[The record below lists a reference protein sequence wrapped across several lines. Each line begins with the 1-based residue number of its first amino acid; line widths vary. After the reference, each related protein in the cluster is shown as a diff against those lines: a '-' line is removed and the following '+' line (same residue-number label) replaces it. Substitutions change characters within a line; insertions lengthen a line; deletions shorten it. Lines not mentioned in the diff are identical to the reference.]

1 MGGFNQD
8 IEIDFKAPK
17 DRSSII
23 KVIGVGGGGNN
34 ALQHMYERGI
44 HGVDFIVLN
53 TDAQALDEHSVS
65 NKVQLGTRTT
75 EGLGAGADPEV
86 GEKAAIESMDDIR
99 EALGHNTKM
108 VFITAGMGG
117 GTGTGAA
124 PVVAQVAKELGIL
137 TVAIVTLPF
146 DFEGKRR
153 LEQAHSGLEKLRENV
168 DSLIIINNDRLAEQ
182 YPDLDYEEAFSQANE
197 VLTNAAK
204 GMAEVITAPFKVNI
218 DFRDAKTVLE
228 NSGTALMS
236 IGIASGENRAEDAV
250 KRALDSPLLNDNK
263 ITGAKKV
270 MLLILSGEEHKAK
283 MNEIKFISSYIQNEA
298 GGGNK
303 ADVIFGVGTEDGLGE
318 SIKVLVVATGFAP
331 EHEKNT
337 VIPAERI
344 IHDLNGGIKKPD
356 IPVVESQSVK
366 ETPVNDVRRP
376 SNRQE
381 VREEQKR
388 QFFRLDNNSNSNS
401 NSNSNTNSNFP
412 TNSFSVE
419 KAEEKF
425 DFHQTTVL
433 EERREDDFATGF
445 KFREEEEPSFFQAEE
460 EPVKEYDLF
469 SYAEL
474 EPVSFTFDL
483 EEDKPKEE
491 DFSFQVK
498 DAPVNFRVEM
508 REETAPQ
515 KKEPKVSVTNNQPQ
529 PQTPKNDFP
538 NIEQKEEFTIIEKR
552 RTEEEDSRIQ
562 ERRNK
567 LKEFNSSKFQGNDEK
582 KIDIYEM
589 IPAFRR
595 RNIDV
600 DFENPL
606 DREQKISSF
615 ISENDKGKMEVR
627 RNKFLNKDVD

>member
-1 MGGFNQD
+1 MGDFNQD
-8 IEIDFKAPK
+8 MGIRINAPK
-17 DRSSII
+17 NKSSII

-86 GEKAAIESMDDIR
+86 GEKAAIESMDEIR
-99 EALGHNTKM
+99 EALGSNTKM

-124 PVVAQVAKELGIL
+124 PIVAQVAKELDIL

-153 LEQAHSGLEKLRENV
+153 LEQAYSGLEKLRENV

-236 IGIASGENRAEDAV
+236 IGIASGENRAEEAV

-270 MLLILSGEEHKAK
+270 MLLILSGDDHKAK
-283 MNEIKFISSYIQNEA
+283 MNEIKFISSYIQDEA

-331 EHEKNT
+331 EHEKNA
-337 VIPAERI
+337 VVSSERI
-344 IHDLNGGIKKPD
+344 IHDLNGGIKNTDTATP
-356 IPVVESQSVK
+356 PAVESKPTK
-366 ETPVNDVRRP
+366 ETPVNDVRRTR
-376 SNRQE
+376 NRQE
-381 VREEQKR
+381 IREEQKR
-388 QFFRLDNNSNSNS
+388 QFFRLDSNS

-419 KAEEKF
+419 KVEEKS
-425 DFHQTTVL
+425 TTVL
-433 EERREDDFATGF
+433 EDRREDDFSASF
-445 KFREEEEPSFFQAEE
+445 RFREEVSSFPQEE
-460 EPVKEYDLF
+460 EVPAKEYDLF
-469 SYAEL
+469 SYTDL
-474 EPVSFTFDL
+474 EPVSFDFDL

-498 DAPVNFRVEM
+498 EAPINFKMEV
-508 REETAPQ
+508 REE
-515 KKEPKVSVTNNQPQ
+515 VSFEEDGFQTPVARNQNQ
-529 PQTPKNDFP
+529 QETPKNDFP
-538 NIEQKEEFTIIEKR
+538 NVEQREEFTIIEKR
-552 RTEEEDSRIQ
+552 STEEDSSRIQ

-567 LKEFNSSKFQGNDEK
+567 LKEFNSRSHGSEEK
-582 KIDIYEM
+582 KIDIYEV

-595 RNIDV
+595 RNVDV
-600 DFENPL
+600 DFEDPL
-606 DREQKISSF
+606 EREQKISSF
-615 ISENDKGKMEVR
+615 ISENNKGKMEVR
-627 RNKFLNKDVD
+627 QNRFLNKDVD

>member
-8 IEIDFKAPK
+8 MGIEFNAPK
-17 DRSSII
+17 DKSSII

-65 NKVQLGTRTT
+65 NKVQLGSRTT

-153 LEQAHSGLEKLRENV
+153 LEQAYSGLEKLRENV

-270 MLLILSGEEHKAK
+270 MLLILSGDEHKAK

-337 VIPAERI
+337 AIPAERI

-356 IPVVESQSVK
+356 IPVVESQPVK
-366 ETPVNDVRRP
+366 ETPANDVRRP

-401 NSNSNTNSNFP
+401 NTNSDSNFP

-433 EERREDDFATGF
+433 EERREDDFATSF
-445 KFREEEEPSFFQAEE
+445 KFRDEEEPSFFEAEE

-498 DAPVNFRVEM
+498 EAAVNFRVEM

-515 KKEPKVSVTNNQPQ
+515 KEEPKVSVTNNQPQ

-538 NIEQKEEFTIIEKR
+538 NVEQKEEFTIIEKR
-552 RTEEEDSRIQ
+552 STEEHRRIQ

-567 LKEFNSSKFQGNDEK
+567 LKEFNSSRFQGNDEK

>member
-153 LEQAHSGLEKLRENV
+153 LEQAHTGLEKLRENV

-356 IPVVESQSVK
+356 IPVVESQPVK
-366 ETPVNDVRRP
+366 ETPANDVHRP

-381 VREEQKR
+381 IREEQKR
-388 QFFRLDNNSNSNS
+388 QFFRLDNNSNSN
-401 NSNSNTNSNFP
+401 NNSNFP
-412 TNSFSVE
+412 TNSFLVE

-445 KFREEEEPSFFQAEE
+445 KFREEEEPSFFEAEE

-491 DFSFQVK
+491 DFSFQMK
-498 DAPVNFRVEM
+498 EAPVNFRMEM
-508 REETAPQ
+508 REEVSYQ
-515 KKEPKVSVTNNQPQ
+515 KEEPKFPATNQTHPE
-529 PQTPKNDFP
+529 TPKNDFP

-615 ISENDKGKMEVR
+615 ISENNKGKMEVR
-627 RNKFLNKDVD
+627 QNRFLNKDVD

>member
-1 MGGFNQD
+1 MGDFNQD
-8 IEIDFKAPK
+8 MGIRINAPK
-17 DRSSII
+17 NKSSII

-86 GEKAAIESMDDIR
+86 GEKAAIESMDEIR
-99 EALGHNTKM
+99 EALGSNTKM

-124 PVVAQVAKELGIL
+124 PIVAQVAKELDIL

-153 LEQAHSGLEKLRENV
+153 LEQAYSGLEKLRENV

-228 NSGTALMS
+228 DSGTALMS
-236 IGIASGENRAEDAV
+236 IGIASGENRAEEAV

-270 MLLILSGEEHKAK
+270 MLLILSGDDHKAK
-283 MNEIKFISSYIQNEA
+283 MNEIKFISSYIQDEA

-331 EHEKNT
+331 EHEKNA
-337 VIPAERI
+337 VVSSERI
-344 IHDLNGGIKKPD
+344 IHDLNGGIKSTD
-356 IPVVESQSVK
+356 IATPPVVESKPTQ
-366 ETPVNDVRRP
+366 ETPVNDVRRTR
-376 SNRQE
+376 NRQE
-381 VREEQKR
+381 IREEQKR
-388 QFFRLDNNSNSNS
+388 QFFRLDSNS

-419 KAEEKF
+419 KVEEKS
-425 DFHQTTVL
+425 TTVL
-433 EERREDDFATGF
+433 EDRREDDFSASF
-445 KFREEEEPSFFQAEE
+445 RFREEVSSFPQEE
-460 EPVKEYDLF
+460 EVPAKEYDLF
-469 SYAEL
+469 SYTDL
-474 EPVSFTFDL
+474 EPVSFDFDL

-498 DAPVNFRVEM
+498 EAPINFKMEV
-508 REETAPQ
+508 REE
-515 KKEPKVSVTNNQPQ
+515 VSFEEDGFQTPVARNQNKQ
-529 PQTPKNDFP
+529 ETPKNDFP
-538 NIEQKEEFTIIEKR
+538 NVEQREEFTIIEKR
-552 RTEEEDSRIQ
+552 STEEDSRIQ

-567 LKEFNSSKFQGNDEK
+567 LKEFNSRSHGSEEK
-582 KIDIYEM
+582 KIDIYEV

-595 RNIDV
+595 RNVDV
-600 DFENPL
+600 DFEDPL
-606 DREQKISSF
+606 EREQKISSF
-615 ISENDKGKMEVR
+615 ISENNKGKMEVR
-627 RNKFLNKDVD
+627 QNRFLNKDVD

>member
-236 IGIASGENRAEDAV
+236 IGIASGENRAEEAV

-270 MLLILSGEEHKAK
+270 MLLILSGDDHKAK
-283 MNEIKFISSYIQNEA
+283 MNEIKFISSYIQDEA

-331 EHEKNT
+331 EHEKNA
-337 VIPAERI
+337 VVSSERI
-344 IHDLNGGIKKPD
+344 IHDLNGGIKNTDTATP
-356 IPVVESQSVK
+356 PAVESKPTK
-366 ETPVNDVRRP
+366 ETPVNDVRRTR
-376 SNRQE
+376 NRQE
-381 VREEQKR
+381 IREEQKR
-388 QFFRLDNNSNSNS
+388 QFFRLDSNS

-419 KAEEKF
+419 KVEEKS
-425 DFHQTTVL
+425 TTVL
-433 EERREDDFATGF
+433 EDRREDDFSASF
-445 KFREEEEPSFFQAEE
+445 RFREEVSSFPQEE
-460 EPVKEYDLF
+460 EVPAKEYDLF
-469 SYAEL
+469 SYTDL
-474 EPVSFTFDL
+474 EPVSFDFDL

-491 DFSFQVK
+491 DFSFQMK
-498 DAPVNFRVEM
+498 EAPVNFRMEM
-508 REETAPQ
+508 REEVSYQ
-515 KKEPKVSVTNNQPQ
+515 KEEPKFPATNETQPE
-529 PQTPKNDFP
+529 TPKNDFP

>member
-124 PVVAQVAKELGIL
+124 PVVAQVAKELDIL

-356 IPVVESQSVK
+356 IPVVESQPVK
-366 ETPVNDVRRP
+366 ETPANDVHRP

-381 VREEQKR
+381 IREEQKR

-401 NSNSNTNSNFP
+401 NTNSNSNFP

-445 KFREEEEPSFFQAEE
+445 KFREEEEPSFFQEEE
-460 EPVKEYDLF
+460 EPVKEYNLF
-469 SYAEL
+469 SYTEL
-474 EPVSFTFDL
+474 EPVSIEFDL

-498 DAPVNFRVEM
+498 EAPINFRVEM

-515 KKEPKVSVTNNQPQ
+515 KEEPKVSVTNNQPQ

-538 NIEQKEEFTIIEKR
+538 NVEQKEEFTIIEKR
-552 RTEEEDSRIQ
+552 STEEDSKIQ

-567 LKEFNSSKFQGNDEK
+567 LKEFNSSRFQGNDEK

-627 RNKFLNKDVD
+627 RNRFLNKDVD

>member
-124 PVVAQVAKELGIL
+124 PVVAQIAKELGIL

-356 IPVVESQSVK
+356 IPVVESQPVK

-388 QFFRLDNNSNSNS
+388 QFFRLDNNSNSNP
-401 NSNSNTNSNFP
+401 NSNFP

-445 KFREEEEPSFFQAEE
+445 KFREEEEPSFFEAEE
-460 EPVKEYDLF
+460 ESVKEYDLF

-498 DAPVNFRVEM
+498 EAPVNFRVEM

-515 KKEPKVSVTNNQPQ
+515 KEEPKVSVTNNQSQ
-529 PQTPKNDFP
+529 PQTSKNDFP
-538 NIEQKEEFTIIEKR
+538 NVEQKEEFTIIEKR

-627 RNKFLNKDVD
+627 RNRFLNKDVD

>member
-153 LEQAHSGLEKLRENV
+153 LEQAHTGLEKLRENV

-356 IPVVESQSVK
+356 IPVVESQPVK
-366 ETPVNDVRRP
+366 ETPANDVHRP

-381 VREEQKR
+381 IREEQKR
-388 QFFRLDNNSNSNS
+388 QFFRLDNNSNSN
-401 NSNSNTNSNFP
+401 NNSNFP
-412 TNSFSVE
+412 TNSFLVE

-425 DFHQTTVL
+425 DFHKTTVL

-445 KFREEEEPSFFQAEE
+445 KFREEEEPSFFEAEE

-498 DAPVNFRVEM
+498 EAPINFRVEM

-515 KKEPKVSVTNNQPQ
+515 KEEPKVSVTNNQSQ
-529 PQTPKNDFP
+529 PQTSKNDFP
-538 NIEQKEEFTIIEKR
+538 NVEQKEEFTIIEKR

-567 LKEFNSSKFQGNDEK
+567 LKEFNSSRFQGNDEK

-627 RNKFLNKDVD
+627 RNRFLNKDVD

>member
-153 LEQAHSGLEKLRENV
+153 LEQAHTGLEKLRENV

-356 IPVVESQSVK
+356 IPVVESQPVK
-366 ETPVNDVRRP
+366 ETPANDVRRP

-381 VREEQKR
+381 IREEQKR
-388 QFFRLDNNSNSNS
+388 QFFRLDNNSNSNL
-401 NSNSNTNSNFP
+401 P
-412 TNSFSVE
+412 TNSFLVE

-433 EERREDDFATGF
+433 EERREDDFAMGF

-498 DAPVNFRVEM
+498 EAPVNFRVEM

-515 KKEPKVSVTNNQPQ
+515 KEEPKVSVTNNQPQ

-538 NIEQKEEFTIIEKR
+538 NVEQKEEFTIIEKR
-552 RTEEEDSRIQ
+552 STEEDSRIQ

-567 LKEFNSSKFQGNDEK
+567 LKEFNSSRFQGNDEK

-627 RNKFLNKDVD
+627 RNRFLNKDVD

>member
-153 LEQAHSGLEKLRENV
+153 LEQAHTGLEKLRENV

-356 IPVVESQSVK
+356 IPVVESQPVK
-366 ETPVNDVRRP
+366 ETPANDVHRP

-381 VREEQKR
+381 IREEQKR
-388 QFFRLDNNSNSNS
+388 QFFRLDNNSNSN
-401 NSNSNTNSNFP
+401 NNSNFP
-412 TNSFSVE
+412 TNSFLVE

-445 KFREEEEPSFFQAEE
+445 KFREEEEPSFFEAEE

-515 KKEPKVSVTNNQPQ
+515 KEEPKVSVTNNQSQ
-529 PQTPKNDFP
+529 PQTSKNDFP
-538 NIEQKEEFTIIEKR
+538 NVEQKEEFTIIEKR

-627 RNKFLNKDVD
+627 RNRFLNKDVD

>member
-1 MGGFNQD
+1 MGDFNQD
-8 IEIDFKAPK
+8 MGIRINAPK
-17 DRSSII
+17 NKSSII

-86 GEKAAIESMDDIR
+86 GEKAAIESMDEIR
-99 EALGHNTKM
+99 EALGSNTKM

-124 PVVAQVAKELGIL
+124 PIVAQVAKELGIL

-153 LEQAHSGLEKLRENV
+153 LEQAYSGLEKLRENV

-236 IGIASGENRAEDAV
+236 IGIASGENRAEEAV

-270 MLLILSGEEHKAK
+270 MLLILSGDDHKAK
-283 MNEIKFISSYIQNEA
+283 MNEIKFISSYIQDEA

-331 EHEKNT
+331 EHEKNA
-337 VIPAERI
+337 VVSSERI
-344 IHDLNGGIKKPD
+344 IHDLNGGIKNTDTATP
-356 IPVVESQSVK
+356 PAVESKPTK
-366 ETPVNDVRRP
+366 ETPVNDVRRTR
-376 SNRQE
+376 NRQE
-381 VREEQKR
+381 IREEQKR
-388 QFFRLDNNSNSNS
+388 QFFRLDNNSSS
-401 NSNSNTNSNFP
+401 NSNFP

-419 KAEEKF
+419 KAEEKS
-425 DFHQTTVL
+425 TTVL
-433 EERREDDFATGF
+433 EDRREDDFSASF
-445 KFREEEEPSFFQAEE
+445 RFREEVSSFPQEE
-460 EPVKEYDLF
+460 EVPAKEYDLF
-469 SYAEL
+469 SYTDL
-474 EPVSFTFDL
+474 EPVSFDFDL

-498 DAPVNFRVEM
+498 EAPINFKMEV
-508 REETAPQ
+508 REE
-515 KKEPKVSVTNNQPQ
+515 VSFEEDGFQTPVARNQNKQ
-529 PQTPKNDFP
+529 ETPKNDFP
-538 NIEQKEEFTIIEKR
+538 NVEQREEFTIIEKR
-552 RTEEEDSRIQ
+552 STEEDSRIQ

-567 LKEFNSSKFQGNDEK
+567 LKEFNSRSHGSEEK
-582 KIDIYEM
+582 KIDICEV

-595 RNIDV
+595 RNVDV
-600 DFENPL
+600 DFEDPL
-606 DREQKISSF
+606 EREQKISSF
-615 ISENDKGKMEVR
+615 ISENNKGKMEVR
-627 RNKFLNKDVD
+627 QNRFLNKDVD

>member
-270 MLLILSGEEHKAK
+270 MLLILSGDEHKAK

-337 VIPAERI
+337 AIPAERI

-356 IPVVESQSVK
+356 ILVVESQPVK
-366 ETPVNDVRRP
+366 ETPANDVRRP

-388 QFFRLDNNSNSNS
+388 QFFRLDNNSNSNT
-401 NSNSNTNSNFP
+401 NSNSNFP

-445 KFREEEEPSFFQAEE
+445 KFREEEEPSFFEAEE

-498 DAPVNFRVEM
+498 EAPINFKVEM

-515 KKEPKVSVTNNQPQ
+515 KEQPKVSVTNNQPQ

-538 NIEQKEEFTIIEKR
+538 NVEQKEEFTIIEKR
-552 RTEEEDSRIQ
+552 STEEDSRIQ

-567 LKEFNSSKFQGNDEK
+567 LKEFNSSRFQGNDEK

>member
-270 MLLILSGEEHKAK
+270 MLLILSGDEHKAK

-337 VIPAERI
+337 AIPAERI

-356 IPVVESQSVK
+356 IPVVESQPVK
-366 ETPVNDVRRP
+366 ETPANDVRRP

-388 QFFRLDNNSNSNS
+388 QFFRLDNNS

-445 KFREEEEPSFFQAEE
+445 KFREEEEPSFFEAEE

-491 DFSFQVK
+491 DFSFQMK
-498 DAPVNFRVEM
+498 EAPVNFRMEM

-515 KKEPKVSVTNNQPQ
+515 KEQPKVSVTNNQPQ
-529 PQTPKNDFP
+529 SQTPKNDFP
-538 NIEQKEEFTIIEKR
+538 NVEQKEEFTIIEKR
-552 RTEEEDSRIQ
+552 STEEDSRIQ

>member
-270 MLLILSGEEHKAK
+270 MLLILSGDEHKAK

-337 VIPAERI
+337 AIPAERI

-356 IPVVESQSVK
+356 IPVVESQPVK
-366 ETPVNDVRRP
+366 ETPANDVRRP
-376 SNRQE
+376 SNKQE
-381 VREEQKR
+381 IREEQKR
-388 QFFRLDNNSNSNS
+388 QFFRLDNNSNSNT
-401 NSNSNTNSNFP
+401 NSNSNFP

-433 EERREDDFATGF
+433 EERREDDFVTGF
-445 KFREEEEPSFFQAEE
+445 KFREEEEPSFFEAEE

-498 DAPVNFRVEM
+498 EAPVNFRVEM

-515 KKEPKVSVTNNQPQ
+515 KEEPKVSVTNSQPQ
-529 PQTPKNDFP
+529 PQTPRNDFP
-538 NIEQKEEFTIIEKR
+538 NVEQKEEFTIIEKR
-552 RTEEEDSRIQ
+552 STEEDSRIQ

-567 LKEFNSSKFQGNDEK
+567 LKEFNSSRFQGNDEK

>member
-1 MGGFNQD
+1 MGDFNQD
-8 IEIDFKAPK
+8 MGIRINAPK
-17 DRSSII
+17 NKSSII

-86 GEKAAIESMDDIR
+86 GEKAAIESMDEIR
-99 EALGHNTKM
+99 EALGSNTKM

-153 LEQAHSGLEKLRENV
+153 LEQAYSGLEKLRENV

-236 IGIASGENRAEDAV
+236 IGIASGENRAEEAV

-270 MLLILSGEEHKAK
+270 MLLILSGDDHKAK
-283 MNEIKFISSYIQNEA
+283 MNEIKFISSYIQDEA

-331 EHEKNT
+331 EHEKNA
-337 VIPAERI
+337 VVSSERI
-344 IHDLNGGIKKPD
+344 IHDLNGGIKNTDTATP
-356 IPVVESQSVK
+356 PAVESKPTK
-366 ETPVNDVRRP
+366 ETPVNDVRRTR
-376 SNRQE
+376 NRQE
-381 VREEQKR
+381 IREEQKR
-388 QFFRLDNNSNSNS
+388 QFFRLDSNS

-419 KAEEKF
+419 KVEEKS
-425 DFHQTTVL
+425 TTVL
-433 EERREDDFATGF
+433 EDRREDDFSASF
-445 KFREEEEPSFFQAEE
+445 RFREEVSSFPQEE
-460 EPVKEYDLF
+460 EVPAKEYDLF
-469 SYAEL
+469 SYTDL
-474 EPVSFTFDL
+474 EPVSFDFDL

-491 DFSFQVK
+491 DFSFQMK
-498 DAPVNFRVEM
+498 EAPINFKMEV
-508 REETAPQ
+508 REE
-515 KKEPKVSVTNNQPQ
+515 VSFEEDGFQTPVARNQNKQ
-529 PQTPKNDFP
+529 ETPKNDFP
-538 NIEQKEEFTIIEKR
+538 NVEQREEFTIIEKR
-552 RTEEEDSRIQ
+552 STEEDSRIQ

-567 LKEFNSSKFQGNDEK
+567 LKEFNSRSHGSEEK

-595 RNIDV
+595 RNVDV
-600 DFENPL
+600 DFEDPL
-606 DREQKISSF
+606 EREQKISSF
-615 ISENDKGKMEVR
+615 ISENNKGKMEVR
-627 RNKFLNKDVD
+627 QNRFLNKDVD

>member
-86 GEKAAIESMDDIR
+86 GEKAAMESMDDIR

-337 VIPAERI
+337 AIPAERI

-356 IPVVESQSVK
+356 IPVVESQPVK
-366 ETPVNDVRRP
+366 ETPANDVRRP

-401 NSNSNTNSNFP
+401 NTNSNSNFP

-433 EERREDDFATGF
+433 EERREDDFAMGF

-491 DFSFQVK
+491 DFSFQMK
-498 DAPVNFRVEM
+498 EAPVNFRMEM
-508 REETAPQ
+508 REEVSYQ
-515 KKEPKVSVTNNQPQ
+515 KEEPKFPATNQTHPE
-529 PQTPKNDFP
+529 TPKNDFP

-615 ISENDKGKMEVR
+615 ISENNKGKMEVR
-627 RNKFLNKDVD
+627 QNRFLNKDVD

>member
-1 MGGFNQD
+1 MGDFNQD
-8 IEIDFKAPK
+8 MGIRINAPK
-17 DRSSII
+17 NKSSII

-86 GEKAAIESMDDIR
+86 GEKAAIESMDEIR
-99 EALGHNTKM
+99 EALGSNTKM

-124 PVVAQVAKELGIL
+124 PIVAQVAKELDIL

-153 LEQAHSGLEKLRENV
+153 LEQAYSGLEKLRENV

-236 IGIASGENRAEDAV
+236 IGIASGENRAEEAV

-270 MLLILSGEEHKAK
+270 MLLILSGDDHKAK
-283 MNEIKFISSYIQNEA
+283 MNEIKFISSYIQDEA

-331 EHEKNT
+331 EHEKNA
-337 VIPAERI
+337 VVSSERI
-344 IHDLNGGIKKPD
+344 IHDLNGGIKNTDTATP
-356 IPVVESQSVK
+356 PAVESKPTK
-366 ETPVNDVRRP
+366 ETPVNDVRRTR
-376 SNRQE
+376 NRQE
-381 VREEQKR
+381 IREEQKR
-388 QFFRLDNNSNSNS
+388 QFFRLDSNS

-412 TNSFSVE
+412 TDSFSVE
-419 KAEEKF
+419 KVEEKS
-425 DFHQTTVL
+425 TTVL
-433 EERREDDFATGF
+433 EDRREDDFSASF
-445 KFREEEEPSFFQAEE
+445 RFREEVSSFPQEE
-460 EPVKEYDLF
+460 EVPAKEYDLF
-469 SYAEL
+469 SYTDL
-474 EPVSFTFDL
+474 EPVSFDFDL

-491 DFSFQVK
+491 DFSFQMK
-498 DAPVNFRVEM
+498 EAPINFKMEV
-508 REETAPQ
+508 REE
-515 KKEPKVSVTNNQPQ
+515 VSFEEDGFQTPVARNQNKQ
-529 PQTPKNDFP
+529 ETPKNDFP
-538 NIEQKEEFTIIEKR
+538 NVEQREEFTIIEKR
-552 RTEEEDSRIQ
+552 STEEDSRIQ

-567 LKEFNSSKFQGNDEK
+567 LKEFNSRSHGSEEK
-582 KIDIYEM
+582 KIDIYEV

-595 RNIDV
+595 RNVDV
-600 DFENPL
+600 DFEDPL
-606 DREQKISSF
+606 EREQKISSF
-615 ISENDKGKMEVR
+615 ISENNKGKMEVR
-627 RNKFLNKDVD
+627 QNRFLNKDVD

>member
-388 QFFRLDNNSNSNS
+388 QFFRLDNNSSSNS
-401 NSNSNTNSNFP
+401 NSP
-412 TNSFSVE
+412 ANSFSVG
-419 KAEEKF
+419 KAEEKSN
-425 DFHQTTVL
+425 FHQTTML
-433 EERREDDFATGF
+433 EEKEDDFAMGF
-445 KFREEEEPSFFQAEE
+445 KFRNDDDEESSFFQGKE

-469 SYAEL
+469 SYTDL
-474 EPVSFTFDL
+474 EPVSFDFDL

-491 DFSFQVK
+491 DFSFQMK
-498 DAPVNFRVEM
+498 EAPINFKMEV
-508 REETAPQ
+508 REE
-515 KKEPKVSVTNNQPQ
+515 VSFEEDGFQTPVARNQNKQ
-529 PQTPKNDFP
+529 ETPKNDFP
-538 NIEQKEEFTIIEKR
+538 NVEQREEFTIIEKR
-552 RTEEEDSRIQ
+552 STEEDSRIQ

-567 LKEFNSSKFQGNDEK
+567 LKEFNSRSHGSEEK
-582 KIDIYEM
+582 KIDIYEV

-595 RNIDV
+595 RNVDV
-600 DFENPL
+600 DFEDPL
-606 DREQKISSF
+606 EREQKISSF
-615 ISENDKGKMEVR
+615 ISENNKGKMEVR
-627 RNKFLNKDVD
+627 QNRFLNKDVD

>member
-8 IEIDFKAPK
+8 IKIDFNSPK
-17 DRSSII
+17 DKSSII

-270 MLLILSGEEHKAK
+270 MLLILSGDEHKAK

-337 VIPAERI
+337 AIPAERI

-356 IPVVESQSVK
+356 ILVVESQPVK

-388 QFFRLDNNSNSNS
+388 QFFRLDNNSNSNT
-401 NSNSNTNSNFP
+401 NSNSNFP

-445 KFREEEEPSFFQAEE
+445 KFREEEEPSFFKVEE

-498 DAPVNFRVEM
+498 EAPVNFRVEM

-515 KKEPKVSVTNNQPQ
+515 KEEPKFPVTNQIQPE
-529 PQTPKNDFP
+529 TPKNDFP
-538 NIEQKEEFTIIEKR
+538 NVEQKEEFTIIEKR

>member
-1 MGGFNQD
+1 MGDFNQD
-8 IEIDFKAPK
+8 MGIRINAPK
-17 DRSSII
+17 NKSSII

-86 GEKAAIESMDDIR
+86 GEKAAIESMDEIR
-99 EALGHNTKM
+99 EALGSNTKM

-124 PVVAQVAKELGIL
+124 PVVAKVAKELDIL

-153 LEQAHSGLEKLRENV
+153 LEQAYSGLEKLRENV

-236 IGIASGENRAEDAV
+236 IGIASGENRAEEAV

-270 MLLILSGEEHKAK
+270 MLLILSGDDHKAK
-283 MNEIKFISSYIQNEA
+283 MNEIKFISSYIQDEA

-331 EHEKNT
+331 EHEKNA
-337 VIPAERI
+337 VVSSERI
-344 IHDLNGGIKKPD
+344 IHDLNGGIKNTDTATP
-356 IPVVESQSVK
+356 PAVESKLTK
-366 ETPVNDVRRP
+366 ETPVNDVRRTR
-376 SNRQE
+376 NRQE
-381 VREEQKR
+381 IREEQKR
-388 QFFRLDNNSNSNS
+388 QFFRLDSNS

-419 KAEEKF
+419 KVEEKS
-425 DFHQTTVL
+425 TTVL
-433 EERREDDFATGF
+433 EDRREDDFSASF
-445 KFREEEEPSFFQAEE
+445 RFREEVSSFPQEE
-460 EPVKEYDLF
+460 EVPAKEYDLF
-469 SYAEL
+469 SYTDL
-474 EPVSFTFDL
+474 EPVSFDFDL

-498 DAPVNFRVEM
+498 EAPINFKMEV
-508 REETAPQ
+508 REE
-515 KKEPKVSVTNNQPQ
+515 VSFEEDGFQTPVARNQNKQ
-529 PQTPKNDFP
+529 ETPKNDFP
-538 NIEQKEEFTIIEKR
+538 NVEQREEFTIIEKR
-552 RTEEEDSRIQ
+552 STEEDSRIQ

-567 LKEFNSSKFQGNDEK
+567 LKEFNSRSHGSAEK
-582 KIDIYEM
+582 KIDIYEV

-595 RNIDV
+595 RNVDV
-600 DFENPL
+600 DFEDPL
-606 DREQKISSF
+606 EREQKISSF
-615 ISENDKGKMEVR
+615 ISENNKGKMEVR
-627 RNKFLNKDVD
+627 QNRFLNKDVD

>member
-8 IEIDFKAPK
+8 IKIDFNSPK
-17 DRSSII
+17 DKSSII

-270 MLLILSGEEHKAK
+270 MLLILSGDEHKAK

-337 VIPAERI
+337 AIPAERI
-344 IHDLNGGIKKPD
+344 IHDLNGDIKKPN
-356 IPVVESQSVK
+356 IPVVESQPVK
-366 ETPVNDVRRP
+366 ESPANDVRRP

-401 NSNSNTNSNFP
+401 NTNSNSNSNFP

-445 KFREEEEPSFFQAEE
+445 KFREEEEPSFFEAEE

-498 DAPVNFRVEM
+498 EAPINFRVEM

-515 KKEPKVSVTNNQPQ
+515 KEEPKVSVTNNQPQ

-538 NIEQKEEFTIIEKR
+538 NVEQKEEFTIIEKR
-552 RTEEEDSRIQ
+552 STEEDSRIQ

>member
-153 LEQAHSGLEKLRENV
+153 LEQAYSGLEKLRENV

-270 MLLILSGEEHKAK
+270 MLLILSGDEHKAK

-337 VIPAERI
+337 AIPAERI

-356 IPVVESQSVK
+356 IPVVESQPIK

-401 NSNSNTNSNFP
+401 NSNTNSNFP
-412 TNSFSVE
+412 TNSFLVE

-433 EERREDDFATGF
+433 EEKEDDFATGF

-491 DFSFQVK
+491 DFSFQMK
-498 DAPVNFRVEM
+498 EAPINFRVEM
-508 REETAPQ
+508 REETVPQ
-515 KKEPKVSVTNNQPQ
+515 KEEPKVSVTNNQPQ

-538 NIEQKEEFTIIEKR
+538 NVEQKEEFTIIEKR
-552 RTEEEDSRIQ
+552 STEEDSRIQ

-567 LKEFNSSKFQGNDEK
+567 LKEFNSSRFQGNDEK

>member
-153 LEQAHSGLEKLRENV
+153 LEQAYSGLEKLRENV

-270 MLLILSGEEHKAK
+270 MLLILSGDEHKAK

-337 VIPAERI
+337 AIPAERI

-356 IPVVESQSVK
+356 IPVVESQPVK
-366 ETPVNDVRRP
+366 ETPANDVRRP

-388 QFFRLDNNSNSNS
+388 QFFRLDNIS

-445 KFREEEEPSFFQAEE
+445 KFREEEEPSFFEAEE

-498 DAPVNFRVEM
+498 EAPVNFRVEM

-515 KKEPKVSVTNNQPQ
+515 KEEPKVSVTNNQPQ

-538 NIEQKEEFTIIEKR
+538 NVEQKEEFTIIEKR
-552 RTEEEDSRIQ
+552 STEEDSRIQ

-567 LKEFNSSKFQGNDEK
+567 LKEFNSSRFQGNDEK

-627 RNKFLNKDVD
+627 RNRFLNKDVD

>member
-1 MGGFNQD
+1 MGDFNQD
-8 IEIDFKAPK
+8 MGIRINAPK
-17 DRSSII
+17 NKSSII

-86 GEKAAIESMDDIR
+86 GEKAAIESMDEIR
-99 EALGHNTKM
+99 EALGSNTKM

-124 PVVAQVAKELGIL
+124 PIVAQVAKELDIL

-153 LEQAHSGLEKLRENV
+153 LEQAYSGLEKLRENV

-236 IGIASGENRAEDAV
+236 IGIASGENRAEEAV

-270 MLLILSGEEHKAK
+270 MLLILSGDDHKAK
-283 MNEIKFISSYIQNEA
+283 MNEIKFISSYIQDEA

-331 EHEKNT
+331 EHEKNA
-337 VIPAERI
+337 VVSSERI
-344 IHDLNGGIKKPD
+344 IHDLNGGIKNTDTATP
-356 IPVVESQSVK
+356 PAVESKPTK
-366 ETPVNDVRRP
+366 ETPVNDVRRTR
-376 SNRQE
+376 NRQE
-381 VREEQKR
+381 IREEQKR
-388 QFFRLDNNSNSNS
+388 QFFRLDSNS

-419 KAEEKF
+419 KVEEKS
-425 DFHQTTVL
+425 TTVL
-433 EERREDDFATGF
+433 EDRREDDFSASF
-445 KFREEEEPSFFQAEE
+445 RFREEVSSFPQEE
-460 EPVKEYDLF
+460 EVPAKEYDLF
-469 SYAEL
+469 SYTDL
-474 EPVSFTFDL
+474 EPVSFDFDL

-498 DAPVNFRVEM
+498 EAPINFKMEV
-508 REETAPQ
+508 REE
-515 KKEPKVSVTNNQPQ
+515 VSFEEDGFQTPVARNQNKQ
-529 PQTPKNDFP
+529 EIPKNDFP
-538 NIEQKEEFTIIEKR
+538 NVEQREEFTIIEKR
-552 RTEEEDSRIQ
+552 STEEDSRIQ

-567 LKEFNSSKFQGNDEK
+567 LKEFNSRSHGSEEK
-582 KIDIYEM
+582 KIDIYEV

-595 RNIDV
+595 RNVDV
-600 DFENPL
+600 DFEDPL
-606 DREQKISSF
+606 EREQKISSF
-615 ISENDKGKMEVR
+615 ISENNKGKMEVR
-627 RNKFLNKDVD
+627 QNRFLNKDVD

>member
-1 MGGFNQD
+1 MGDFNQD
-8 IEIDFKAPK
+8 MGIRINAPK
-17 DRSSII
+17 NKSSII

-86 GEKAAIESMDDIR
+86 GEKAAIESMDEIR
-99 EALGHNTKM
+99 EALGSNTKM

-124 PVVAQVAKELGIL
+124 PIVAQVAKELDIL

-153 LEQAHSGLEKLRENV
+153 LEQAYSGLEKLRENV

-236 IGIASGENRAEDAV
+236 IGIASGENRAEEAV

-270 MLLILSGEEHKAK
+270 MLLILSGDDHKAK
-283 MNEIKFISSYIQNEA
+283 MNEIKFISSYIQDEA

-331 EHEKNT
+331 EHEKNA
-337 VIPAERI
+337 VVSSERI
-344 IHDLNGGIKKPD
+344 IHDLNGGIKSTD
-356 IPVVESQSVK
+356 IATPPVVESKPTQ
-366 ETPVNDVRRP
+366 ETPVNDVRRTR
-376 SNRQE
+376 NRQE
-381 VREEQKR
+381 IREEQKR
-388 QFFRLDNNSNSNS
+388 QFFRLDSNS

-419 KAEEKF
+419 KVEEKS
-425 DFHQTTVL
+425 TTVL
-433 EERREDDFATGF
+433 EDRREDDFSASF
-445 KFREEEEPSFFQAEE
+445 RFREEVSSFPQEE
-460 EPVKEYDLF
+460 EVPAKEYDLF
-469 SYAEL
+469 SYTDL
-474 EPVSFTFDL
+474 EPVSFDFDL

-498 DAPVNFRVEM
+498 EAPINFKMEV
-508 REETAPQ
+508 REE
-515 KKEPKVSVTNNQPQ
+515 VSFEEDGFQTPVARNQNKQ
-529 PQTPKNDFP
+529 ETPKNDFP
-538 NIEQKEEFTIIEKR
+538 NVEQREEFTIIEKR
-552 RTEEEDSRIQ
+552 STEEDIRIQ

-567 LKEFNSSKFQGNDEK
+567 LKEFNSRSHGSEEK
-582 KIDIYEM
+582 KIDIYEV

-595 RNIDV
+595 RNVDV
-600 DFENPL
+600 DFEDPL
-606 DREQKISSF
+606 EREQKISSF
-615 ISENDKGKMEVR
+615 ISENNKGKMEVR
-627 RNKFLNKDVD
+627 QNRFLNKDVD

>member
-8 IEIDFKAPK
+8 MGIEFNAPK
-17 DRSSII
+17 DKSSII

-65 NKVQLGTRTT
+65 NKVQLGSRTT

-153 LEQAHSGLEKLRENV
+153 LEQAYSGLEKLRENV

-270 MLLILSGEEHKAK
+270 MLLILSGDEHKAK

-337 VIPAERI
+337 AIPAERI

-356 IPVVESQSVK
+356 IPVVESQPVK

-401 NSNSNTNSNFP
+401 NTNSNFP

-419 KAEEKF
+419 KVEEKF
-425 DFHQTTVL
+425 DFHQTTML
-433 EERREDDFATGF
+433 EEKEDDFATGF
-445 KFREEEEPSFFQAEE
+445 KFRNEEEPPFFEAEE

-498 DAPVNFRVEM
+498 EAPINFKVEM

-515 KKEPKVSVTNNQPQ
+515 KEQPKVSVTNNQPQ

-538 NIEQKEEFTIIEKR
+538 NVEQKEEFTIIEKR
-552 RTEEEDSRIQ
+552 STEEDSRIQ

-567 LKEFNSSKFQGNDEK
+567 LKEFNSSRFQGNDEK

-627 RNKFLNKDVD
+627 RNRFLNKDVD

>member
-1 MGGFNQD
+1 MGDFNQD
-8 IEIDFKAPK
+8 MGIRINAPK
-17 DRSSII
+17 NKSSII

-86 GEKAAIESMDDIR
+86 GEKAAIESMDEIR
-99 EALGHNTKM
+99 EALGSNTKM

-124 PVVAQVAKELGIL
+124 PIVAQVAKELDIL

-153 LEQAHSGLEKLRENV
+153 LEQAYSGLEKLRENV

-270 MLLILSGEEHKAK
+270 MLLILSGDEHKAK

-337 VIPAERI
+337 AIPAERI

-356 IPVVESQSVK
+356 IPVVESQPVK

-401 NSNSNTNSNFP
+401 NTNSNSNFP

-445 KFREEEEPSFFQAEE
+445 KFREEEEPSFFEAEE

-498 DAPVNFRVEM
+498 EAPVNFRVEM

-515 KKEPKVSVTNNQPQ
+515 KEEPKVSVINNQPQ
-529 PQTPKNDFP
+529 PQTHKNDFP
-538 NIEQKEEFTIIEKR
+538 NVEQKEEFTIIEKR

-567 LKEFNSSKFQGNDEK
+567 LKEFNSSRFQGNDEK

>member
-153 LEQAHSGLEKLRENV
+153 LEQAHTGLEKLRENV

-236 IGIASGENRAEDAV
+236 IGIASGENRAEEAV

-270 MLLILSGEEHKAK
+270 MLLILSGDDHKAK
-283 MNEIKFISSYIQNEA
+283 MNEIKFISSYIQDEA

-331 EHEKNT
+331 EHEKNA
-337 VIPAERI
+337 VVSSERI
-344 IHDLNGGIKKPD
+344 IHDLNGGIKSTD
-356 IPVVESQSVK
+356 IATPPVVESKPTK
-366 ETPVNDVRRP
+366 ETPANDVRRTR
-376 SNRQE
+376 NRQE
-381 VREEQKR
+381 IREEQKR
-388 QFFRLDNNSNSNS
+388 QFFRLDNNSSSNS
-401 NSNSNTNSNFP
+401 NSP
-412 TNSFSVE
+412 ANSFSVG
-419 KAEEKF
+419 KAEEKSN
-425 DFHQTTVL
+425 FHQTTML
-433 EERREDDFATGF
+433 EEKEDDFAMGF
-445 KFREEEEPSFFQAEE
+445 KFRNDDEEESSFFQGKE

-469 SYAEL
+469 SYTDL
-474 EPVSFTFDL
+474 EPVSFDFDL
-483 EEDKPKEE
+483 EEDKPKGE
-491 DFSFQVK
+491 DFSFQMK
-498 DAPVNFRVEM
+498 EAPINFKMEV
-508 REETAPQ
+508 REE
-515 KKEPKVSVTNNQPQ
+515 VSFEEDGFQTPVARNQNKQ
-529 PQTPKNDFP
+529 ETPKNDFP
-538 NIEQKEEFTIIEKR
+538 NVEQREEFTIIEKR
-552 RTEEEDSRIQ
+552 STEEDSRIQ

-567 LKEFNSSKFQGNDEK
+567 LKEFNSRSHGSEEK
-582 KIDIYEM
+582 KIDIYEV

-595 RNIDV
+595 RNVDV
-600 DFENPL
+600 DFEDPL
-606 DREQKISSF
+606 EREQKISSF
-615 ISENDKGKMEVR
+615 ISENNKGKMEVR
-627 RNKFLNKDVD
+627 QNRFLNKDVD

>member
-356 IPVVESQSVK
+356 IPVVESQPVK
-366 ETPVNDVRRP
+366 ETPANDVRRP

-388 QFFRLDNNSNSNS
+388 QFFRLDNNSNSNT
-401 NSNSNTNSNFP
+401 NSNSNSNFP

-445 KFREEEEPSFFQAEE
+445 KFREEEESSFFEAEE

-498 DAPVNFRVEM
+498 EAPVNFRVEM

-515 KKEPKVSVTNNQPQ
+515 KEEPKVSVTNNQPQ
-529 PQTPKNDFP
+529 SQTPKNDFP
-538 NIEQKEEFTIIEKR
+538 NVEQKEEFTIIEKR
-552 RTEEEDSRIQ
+552 STEEDSKIQ

-567 LKEFNSSKFQGNDEK
+567 LKEFNSSRFQGNDEK

>member
-1 MGGFNQD
+1 MGDFNQD
-8 IEIDFKAPK
+8 MGIRINAPK
-17 DRSSII
+17 NKSSII

-86 GEKAAIESMDDIR
+86 GEKAAIESMDEIR
-99 EALGHNTKM
+99 EALGSNTKM

-124 PVVAQVAKELGIL
+124 PIVAQVAKELDIL

-153 LEQAHSGLEKLRENV
+153 LEQAYSGLEKLRENV

-270 MLLILSGEEHKAK
+270 MLLILSGDEHKAK

-331 EHEKNT
+331 GHEKNT

-356 IPVVESQSVK
+356 IPVVESQPVK
-366 ETPVNDVRRP
+366 ETPANDVRRP

-381 VREEQKR
+381 IREEQKR
-388 QFFRLDNNSNSNS
+388 QFFRLDNNSNSNT
-401 NSNSNTNSNFP
+401 NSNSNFP
-412 TNSFSVE
+412 TNSFLVE

-433 EERREDDFATGF
+433 EEKEDDFATGF
-445 KFREEEEPSFFQAEE
+445 KFREEEEPSFFEAEE

-491 DFSFQVK
+491 DFSFQMK
-498 DAPVNFRVEM
+498 EAPVNFRMEM
-508 REETAPQ
+508 REEVSYQ
-515 KKEPKVSVTNNQPQ
+515 KEEPKFPATNQTHPE
-529 PQTPKNDFP
+529 TPKNDFP

-615 ISENDKGKMEVR
+615 ISENNKGKMEVR
-627 RNKFLNKDVD
+627 QNRFLNKDVD

>member
-8 IEIDFKAPK
+8 IKIDFNSPK
-17 DRSSII
+17 DKSSII

-236 IGIASGENRAEDAV
+236 IGIASGENRAEEAV

-270 MLLILSGEEHKAK
+270 MLLILSGDDHKAK
-283 MNEIKFISSYIQNEA
+283 MNEIKFISSYIQDEA

-331 EHEKNT
+331 EHEKNA
-337 VIPAERI
+337 VVSSERI
-344 IHDLNGGIKKPD
+344 IHDLNGGIKNTDTATP
-356 IPVVESQSVK
+356 PAVESKPTK
-366 ETPVNDVRRP
+366 ETPVNDVRRTR
-376 SNRQE
+376 NRQE
-381 VREEQKR
+381 IREEQKR
-388 QFFRLDNNSNSNS
+388 QFFRLDNNSSS
-401 NSNSNTNSNFP
+401 NSNFP

-419 KAEEKF
+419 KAEEKS
-425 DFHQTTVL
+425 TTVL
-433 EERREDDFATGF
+433 EDRREDDFSASF
-445 KFREEEEPSFFQAEE
+445 RFREEVSSFPQEE
-460 EPVKEYDLF
+460 EVPAKEYDLF
-469 SYAEL
+469 SYTDL
-474 EPVSFTFDL
+474 EPVSFDFDL

-498 DAPVNFRVEM
+498 EAPINFKMEV
-508 REETAPQ
+508 REE
-515 KKEPKVSVTNNQPQ
+515 VSFEEDGFQTPVARNQNKQ
-529 PQTPKNDFP
+529 ETPKNDFP
-538 NIEQKEEFTIIEKR
+538 NVEQREEFTIIEKR
-552 RTEEEDSRIQ
+552 STEEDSRIQ

-567 LKEFNSSKFQGNDEK
+567 LKEFNSRSHGSEEK
-582 KIDIYEM
+582 KIDICEV

-595 RNIDV
+595 RNVDV
-600 DFENPL
+600 DFEDPL
-606 DREQKISSF
+606 EREQKISSF
-615 ISENDKGKMEVR
+615 ISENNKGKMEVR
-627 RNKFLNKDVD
+627 QNRFLNKDVD

>member
-283 MNEIKFISSYIQNEA
+283 MNEIKFISSYIQNQA

-356 IPVVESQSVK
+356 IPVVESQPVK
-366 ETPVNDVRRP
+366 ETPANDVRRP

-388 QFFRLDNNSNSNS
+388 QFFRLDNNSNSNT
-401 NSNSNTNSNFP
+401 NSNSNFP

-445 KFREEEEPSFFQAEE
+445 KFREEEEPSFFEAEE

-498 DAPVNFRVEM
+498 EAPVNFRVEM

-515 KKEPKVSVTNNQPQ
+515 KEEPKVSVTNNQPQ

-538 NIEQKEEFTIIEKR
+538 NVEQKEEFTIIEKR
-552 RTEEEDSRIQ
+552 STEEDSRIQ

-567 LKEFNSSKFQGNDEK
+567 LKEFNSSRFQGNDEK

>member
-8 IEIDFKAPK
+8 IKIDFNSPK
-17 DRSSII
+17 DKSSII

-337 VIPAERI
+337 AIPAERI

-356 IPVVESQSVK
+356 ILVVESQPVK
-366 ETPVNDVRRP
+366 ETPVNDLRRP

-388 QFFRLDNNSNSNS
+388 QVFRLDNNSNSNT
-401 NSNSNTNSNFP
+401 NSNSNFP

-445 KFREEEEPSFFQAEE
+445 KFREEEEPSFFKVEE

-498 DAPVNFRVEM
+498 EAPVNFRVEM

-515 KKEPKVSVTNNQPQ
+515 KEEPKFPVTNQIQPE
-529 PQTPKNDFP
+529 TPKNDFP
-538 NIEQKEEFTIIEKR
+538 NVEQKEEFTIIEKKS
-552 RTEEEDSRIQ
+552 TEEDSRIQ

-567 LKEFNSSKFQGNDEK
+567 LKEFNSSRFQGNDEK

>member
-401 NSNSNTNSNFP
+401 NSNTNSNVP

-552 RTEEEDSRIQ
+552 KTEEEDSRIQ

-627 RNKFLNKDVD
+627 RNRFLNKDVD

>member
-1 MGGFNQD
+1 MGDFNQD
-8 IEIDFKAPK
+8 MGIRINAPK
-17 DRSSII
+17 NKSSII

-86 GEKAAIESMDDIR
+86 GEKAAIESMDEIR
-99 EALGHNTKM
+99 EALGSNTKM

-124 PVVAQVAKELGIL
+124 PIVAQVAKELGIL

-153 LEQAHSGLEKLRENV
+153 LEQAYSGLEKLRENV

-236 IGIASGENRAEDAV
+236 IGIASGENRAEEAV

-270 MLLILSGEEHKAK
+270 MLLILSGDDHKAK
-283 MNEIKFISSYIQNEA
+283 MNEIKFISSYIQDEA

-318 SIKVLVVATGFAP
+318 AIKVLVVATGFAP
-331 EHEKNT
+331 EHERNA
-337 VIPAERI
+337 VGSSERI
-344 IHDLNGGIKKPD
+344 IHDLNGGIKNTDTATP
-356 IPVVESQSVK
+356 PAVESKPTK
-366 ETPVNDVRRP
+366 ETPVNDVRRTR
-376 SNRQE
+376 NRQE
-381 VREEQKR
+381 IREEQKR
-388 QFFRLDNNSNSNS
+388 QFFRLDNNSSS
-401 NSNSNTNSNFP
+401 NSNFP

-419 KAEEKF
+419 KAEEKS
-425 DFHQTTVL
+425 TTVL
-433 EERREDDFATGF
+433 EDRREDDFSASF
-445 KFREEEEPSFFQAEE
+445 RFREEVSSFPQEE
-460 EPVKEYDLF
+460 EVPAKEYDLF
-469 SYAEL
+469 SYTDL
-474 EPVSFTFDL
+474 EPVSFDFDL

-498 DAPVNFRVEM
+498 EAPINFKMEV
-508 REETAPQ
+508 REE
-515 KKEPKVSVTNNQPQ
+515 VSFEEDGFQTPVARNQNKQ
-529 PQTPKNDFP
+529 ETPKNDFP
-538 NIEQKEEFTIIEKR
+538 NVEQREEFTIIEKR
-552 RTEEEDSRIQ
+552 STEEDSRIQ

-567 LKEFNSSKFQGNDEK
+567 LKEFNSRSHGSEEK
-582 KIDIYEM
+582 KIDICEV

-595 RNIDV
+595 RNVDV
-600 DFENPL
+600 DFEDPL
-606 DREQKISSF
+606 EREQKISSF
-615 ISENDKGKMEVR
+615 ISENNKGKMEVR
-627 RNKFLNKDVD
+627 QNRFLNKDVD

>member
-153 LEQAHSGLEKLRENV
+153 LEQAYSGLEKLRENV

-270 MLLILSGEEHKAK
+270 MLLILSGDEHKAK

-337 VIPAERI
+337 AIPAERI

-356 IPVVESQSVK
+356 IPVVESQPVK

-388 QFFRLDNNSNSNS
+388 QFFRLDNNSNSNT
-401 NSNSNTNSNFP
+401 NSNSNFP

-433 EERREDDFATGF
+433 EERREDDFVTGF
-445 KFREEEEPSFFQAEE
+445 KFREEEELSFFEAEE

-498 DAPVNFRVEM
+498 EAPVNFRVEM

-515 KKEPKVSVTNNQPQ
+515 KEEPKVSVTNNQHQ
-529 PQTPKNDFP
+529 PQTPKNDYP
-538 NIEQKEEFTIIEKR
+538 NVEQKEEFTIIEKR
-552 RTEEEDSRIQ
+552 STEEDSRIQ

-567 LKEFNSSKFQGNDEK
+567 LKEFNSSRFQGNDEK

>member
-124 PVVAQVAKELGIL
+124 PVVAKVAKELDIL

-337 VIPAERI
+337 AIPAERI

-356 IPVVESQSVK
+356 IPVVESQPVK
-366 ETPVNDVRRP
+366 ETPANDVRRP
-376 SNRQE
+376 SNRHE
-381 VREEQKR
+381 IREEQKR
-388 QFFRLDNNSNSNS
+388 QFFRLDNNSNSNT
-401 NSNSNTNSNFP
+401 NSNSNSNFP
-412 TNSFSVE
+412 TNSFLVE

-445 KFREEEEPSFFQAEE
+445 KFREEEEPSFFEAEE

-498 DAPVNFRVEM
+498 EAPVNFRVEM
-508 REETAPQ
+508 REKTAPQ
-515 KKEPKVSVTNNQPQ
+515 KEEPKVSVTNNQPQ

-538 NIEQKEEFTIIEKR
+538 NVEQKEEFTIIEKR
-552 RTEEEDSRIQ
+552 STEEDSRIQ

-567 LKEFNSSKFQGNDEK
+567 LKEFNSSRFQGNDEK

>member
-1 MGGFNQD
+1 MGDFNQD
-8 IEIDFKAPK
+8 MGIRINAPK
-17 DRSSII
+17 NKSSII

-86 GEKAAIESMDDIR
+86 GEKAAIESMDEIR
-99 EALGHNTKM
+99 EALGSNTKM

-124 PVVAQVAKELGIL
+124 PIVAQVAKELGIL

-153 LEQAHSGLEKLRENV
+153 LEQAYSGLEKLRENV

-236 IGIASGENRAEDAV
+236 IGIASGENRAEEAV

-270 MLLILSGEEHKAK
+270 MLLILSGDDHKAK
-283 MNEIKFISSYIQNEA
+283 MNEIKFISSYIQDEA

-331 EHEKNT
+331 EHEKNA
-337 VIPAERI
+337 VVSSERI
-344 IHDLNGGIKKPD
+344 IHDLNGGIKSTD
-356 IPVVESQSVK
+356 IATPPVVESKPTK
-366 ETPVNDVRRP
+366 ETPANDVRRTR
-376 SNRQE
+376 NRQE
-381 VREEQKR
+381 IREEQKR
-388 QFFRLDNNSNSNS
+388 QFFRLDSNS
-401 NSNSNTNSNFP
+401 NSNSNTNSNSNSNFP

-419 KAEEKF
+419 KVEEKS
-425 DFHQTTVL
+425 TTVL
-433 EERREDDFATGF
+433 EDRREDDFSASF
-445 KFREEEEPSFFQAEE
+445 RFREEVSSFPQEE
-460 EPVKEYDLF
+460 EVPAKEYDLF
-469 SYAEL
+469 SYTDL
-474 EPVSFTFDL
+474 EPVSFDFDL

-498 DAPVNFRVEM
+498 EAPINFKMEV
-508 REETAPQ
+508 REE
-515 KKEPKVSVTNNQPQ
+515 VSFEEDGFQTPVARNQNKQ
-529 PQTPKNDFP
+529 ETPKNDFP
-538 NIEQKEEFTIIEKR
+538 NVEQREEFTIIEKR
-552 RTEEEDSRIQ
+552 STEEDSRIQ

-567 LKEFNSSKFQGNDEK
+567 LKEFNSRSHGSEEK
-582 KIDIYEM
+582 KIDIYEV

-595 RNIDV
+595 RNVDV
-600 DFENPL
+600 DFEDPL
-606 DREQKISSF
+606 EREQKISSF
-615 ISENDKGKMEVR
+615 ISENNKGKMEVR
-627 RNKFLNKDVD
+627 QNRFLNKDVD

>member
-8 IEIDFKAPK
+8 MGIEFNAPK
-17 DRSSII
+17 DKSSII

-65 NKVQLGTRTT
+65 NKVQLGSRTT

-153 LEQAHSGLEKLRENV
+153 LEQAYSGLEKLRENV

-270 MLLILSGEEHKAK
+270 MLLILSGDEHKAK

-356 IPVVESQSVK
+356 IPVVESQPVK

-388 QFFRLDNNSNSNS
+388 QFFRLDNNSNSNP
-401 NSNSNTNSNFP
+401 NSNFP

-445 KFREEEEPSFFQAEE
+445 KFREEEEPSFFEAEE
-460 EPVKEYDLF
+460 ESVKEYDLF

-498 DAPVNFRVEM
+498 EAPVNFRVEM

-515 KKEPKVSVTNNQPQ
+515 KEEPKVSVTNSQPQ
-529 PQTPKNDFP
+529 PQTPRNDFP
-538 NIEQKEEFTIIEKR
+538 NVEQKEEFTIIEKR
-552 RTEEEDSRIQ
+552 STEEDSRIQ

-567 LKEFNSSKFQGNDEK
+567 LKEFNSSRFQGNDEK